1 MLAYNVTEWARPS
14 TISVVGHRAAPVIVI
29 IDVTELTP
37 IVMKC
42 YAFSSMNGAIRSS
55 TSLGQNSGSS
65 LEKMPVYDQR
75 QLVQASIYI
84 KYNYTVTVT
93 GTNGLLNGAH
103 LSIGVGPFEYVQKP

>member
-1 MLAYNVTEWARPS
+1 MVQYVR
-14 TISVVGHRAAPVIVI
+14 VR
-29 IDVTELTP
+29 
-37 IVMKC
+37 
-42 YAFSSMNGAIRSS
+42 
-55 TSLGQNSGSS
+55 SGSS

-103 LSIGVGPFEYVQKP
+103 LSSVGPFEYVQSHKYIDPKNYLIVLLRRKKVLVDIDSY